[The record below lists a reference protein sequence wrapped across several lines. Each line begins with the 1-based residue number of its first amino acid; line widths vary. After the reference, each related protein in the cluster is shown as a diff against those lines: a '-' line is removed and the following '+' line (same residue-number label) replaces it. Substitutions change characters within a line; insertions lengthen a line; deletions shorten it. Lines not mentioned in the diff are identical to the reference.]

1 MTLEK
6 DKEDQSKYYLSY
18 PKPPVLDMK
27 WANRDI
33 NVVERTN
40 IPKFSALDDLVNPLR
55 LYRIILCDVL
65 VNMIFGYIKLYSR
78 KSRH

>member
-6 DKEDQSKYYLSY
+6 DKEDQSKYFLSY

-33 NVVERTN
+33 NVVEWVN
-40 IPKFSALDDLVNPLR
+40 IPKFSVLDDFVTTLR
-55 LYRIILCDVL
+55 LLELFFVTLRII
-65 VNMIFGYIKLYSR
+65 IS
-78 KSRH
+78 